1 MKIVLAGGSHTFE
14 AGDTLLVPRNQLSTV
29 IKKPKDGM
37 AYKSILVTFR
47 PEQLKE
53 YYAKRKITFDRSV
66 DQKVEALDKHPLLDS
81 FFNSLIPYFDLQ
93 DELPREIVSM
103 KIEEAVTILRSI
115 NKNVDRLFA
124 DFSEPGKVNLVEFM
138 EKNFMFNMPLEKFG
152 YLTGRSIATFNRD
165 FRKAFHVTPQ
175 KWLTQKR
182 LELAHYQIMEKRR
195 KPVEVYLEAGFENL
209 SHFSKAFKKHF
220 GSAPSDLI

>member
-1 MKIVLAGGSHTFE
+1 
-14 AGDTLLVPRNQLSTV
+14 
-29 IKKPKDGM
+29 M